1 MKTKVILL
9 VMALLFGAVGL
20 VSAND
25 TPAKKADHSC
35 CCVDCAK
42 CCVNGCI
49 DNCKDCS
56 KCCPDGVCAD
66 KASVAKTENTKACK
80 KSCCETAT
88 KASITGTAK
97 TPGTSHTGHK

>member
-20 VSAND
+20 VSAKD
-25 TPAKKADHSC
+25 TPAKKAAHSC

-49 DNCKDCS
+49 DDCKDCS
-56 KCCPDGVCAD
+56 KCCTGGKCAN
-66 KASVAKTENTKACK
+66 KAAATTTEISKACK
-80 KSCCETAT
+80 KVCCETPKKT
-88 KASITGTAK
+88 STAK
-97 TPGTSHTGHK
+97 TSSAASSTST

>member
-20 VSAND
+20 VSAKD

-35 CCVDCAK
+35 YCVDCAK

-56 KCCPDGVCAD
+56 KCCPGGVCAD
-66 KASVAKTENTKACK
+66 KTSAKATSAKACK
-80 KSCCETAT
+80 KSCCETSK
-88 KASITGTAK
+88 KASAVK
-97 TPGTSHTGHK
+97 AAPSTSSTTVKQ